1 VETNNFIQPKHLLH
15 TTDAVLEAIDKKKT
29 TAVVLLDM
37 SKAFDSIHHNILFDK
52 LRDVGV
58 STLAFRWFHSYLSNR
73 NQRVR
78 INSTLSEALPLVSG
92 IPQGSIMGPLLFT
105 IYVND
110 LSNVPR
116 NCSTECYVDDT
127 KIYMSFNVKDCD
139 DAVAAVN
146 EDLHNIRNW
155 CFQNGLL
162 LNPEKTKLIVYGS
175 RQMLEKLPEFHI
187 SLLGKELV
195 PADFVKDLGV
205 TFDKYLTFNE
215 HTINTV
221 SSCISTLAQIS
232 RVKHIFKNEL
242 ITIINALVFSK
253 LYYCS
258 SVWSNMTM
266 SNVNKLQK
274 VQNFAARIVSNTRK
288 YDHITPV
295 LKKLKWLPVK
305 NYLYYRDATLAFKC
319 MTGLA
324 PNYLCNKFICRGDVS
339 KINTRNS
346 QLLNIPLFKTT
357 TGQRS
362 FLYRVVNIW
371 NNLPTDI
378 KLCKNVAGFK
388 IKLRKYLLNEFLI
401 S

>member
-1 VETNNFIQPKHLLH
+1 
-15 TTDAVLEAIDKKKT
+15 
-29 TAVVLLDM
+29 M
-37 SKAFDSIHHNILFDK
+37 
-52 LRDVGV
+52 
-58 STLAFRWFHSYLSNR
+58 
-73 NQRVR
+73 
-78 INSTLSEALPLVSG
+78 
-92 IPQGSIMGPLLFT
+92 T

-110 LSNVPR
+110 LSNLSNVPR
-116 NCSTECYVDDT
+116 NCSTECSVDDT

-258 SVWSNMTM
+258 SVWSNTTM

-288 YDHITPV
+288 YYI
-295 LKKLKWLPVK
+295 
-305 NYLYYRDATLAFKC
+305 YYIYY
-319 MTGLA
+319 TG
-324 PNYLCNKFICRGDVS
+324 
-339 KINTRNS
+339 T
-346 QLLNIPLFKTT
+346 
-357 TGQRS
+357 
-362 FLYRVVNIW
+362 
-371 NNLPTDI
+371 
-378 KLCKNVAGFK
+378 
-388 IKLRKYLLNEFLI
+388 
-401 S
+401 

>member
-1 VETNNFIQPKHLLH
+1 
-15 TTDAVLEAIDKKKT
+15 
-29 TAVVLLDM
+29 M
-37 SKAFDSIHHNILFDK
+37 
-52 LRDVGV
+52 R
-58 STLAFRWFHSYLSNR
+58 
-73 NQRVR
+73 
-78 INSTLSEALPLVSG
+78 
-92 IPQGSIMGPLLFT
+92 PLLFT

-155 CFQNGLL
+155 CFQNSLL
-162 LNPEKTKLIVYGS
+162 LNPEKSKLIVYGS

-195 PADFVKDLGV
+195 HADFVKD
-205 TFDKYLTFNE
+205 
-215 HTINTV
+215 HTINIV

-242 ITIINALVFSK
+242 ITIINALVFNK

-258 SVWSNMTM
+258 SVRSNTIM

-305 NYLYYRDATLAFKC
+305 NYL
-319 MTGLA
+319 
-324 PNYLCNKFICRGDVS
+324 S
-339 KINTRNS
+339 
-346 QLLNIPLFKTT
+346 
-357 TGQRS
+357 
-362 FLYRVVNIW
+362 
-371 NNLPTDI
+371 
-378 KLCKNVAGFK
+378 
-388 IKLRKYLLNEFLI
+388 
-401 S
+401 